1 MKRTREQRIIT
12 ALFLTPALFLFTVFV
27 ALPGVR
33 ALLYSVQKWDGL
45 GEAEWAGLNNFRTLF
60 GDDLFFPALKNNV
73 ILMVGA
79 GSITLVLALFFASL
93 IPRGVRGADIFRVVF
108 FFPNIVASVA
118 VALIWLLLYS
128 TTGFG
133 AINALL
139 GFVHRSLTA
148 ALETMPKG
156 NSEGL
161 LDALQGLVAAFG
173 DALPYA
179 FTDTSHLIY
188 ALIPMMVW
196 TSVGFYMILFLAAMQ
211 SIPEELYE
219 AATLDGATPRQQFF
233 GITLPLIREV
243 FIVGIVFFII
253 SSAKFFDAIWVLENQ
268 YPTKDSHV
276 LATVLYQ
283 KVFTEYNIGYA
294 AAVAVVLFVLV
305 FLATLITLR
314 WSRKEALEY

>member
-1 MKRTREQRIIT
+1 MSPTREQRIVGT
-12 ALFLTPALFLFTVFV
+12 LFLAPALLLFTIFV
-27 ALPGVR
+27 ALPGLR
-33 ALLYSVQKWDGL
+33 ALLYSLQKWDGL
-45 GEAEWAGLNNFRTLF
+45 GEAEWVGLANFRALSS
-60 GDDLFFPALKNNV
+60 DDLFLPALQNNA

-79 GSITLVLALFFASL
+79 GSITLALALFFASL
-93 IPRGVRGADIFRVVF
+93 VHRGVRGASVFRVAF

-139 GFVHRSLTA
+139 RLIQRGLA
-148 ALETMPKG
+148 ALATPLP
-156 NSEGL
+156 EGINNVI
-161 LDALQGLVAAFG
+161 ASFG

-196 TSVGFYMILFLAAMQ
+196 TAVGFYMVLFLAAMQ
-211 SIPEELYE
+211 SIPEEYYE

-243 FIVGIVFFII
+243 FVVGIVFFII